1 MPDPHLLLPFVL
13 AVTAL
18 ILVPGPNMALIV
30 ANSLAYGARWGVL
43 TVLATVSA
51 SMVQLLLVAFG
62 MATVVSQ
69 IGDWVG
75 VLRWVGVVYL
85 LLIGIQQWRAP
96 PPDLSSVRAQ
106 QRSVA
111 RIFRR
116 AALVSVTNPKT
127 LLFYAA
133 FYPQFVVADRPI
145 ASQFLVLAAINL
157 FIALTLDSLWAIIAG
172 QVRRVIGR
180 RAGLINRASGA
191 VLITAGLGLA
201 LKRAQ

>member
-1 MPDPHLLLPFVL
+1 MPDPHLLPAFVL

-18 ILVPGPNMALIV
+18 ILLPGPNMALIV

-43 TVLATVSA
+43 TVLATCSA
-51 SMVQLLLVAFG
+51 SMVQLMLVAFG

-69 IGDWVG
+69 LGDWFG
-75 VLRWVGVVYL
+75 VLRWVGVAYL
-85 LLIGIQQWRAP
+85 LIIGIQQWRAP
-96 PPDLSSVRAQ
+96 PPDLGSVRAQ
-106 QRSVA
+106 PRSLS
-111 RIFRR
+111 RIFGR
-116 AALVSVTNPKT
+116 AAIVSVTNPKT

-133 FYPQFVVADRPI
+133 FFPQFLDTSRPVAP
-145 ASQFLVLAAINL
+145 QLLVLAGL
-157 FIALTLDSLWAIIAG
+157 YVCIALTLDSLWAVIAG